1 MPIIQVGVT
10 HRNTSN
16 ANLAKLSERKD
27 QLLASLNASDV
38 IDGAI
43 LLATCNRFEL
53 YVDAKKFHSGVE
65 TVKECVA
72 EIVDESMR
80 QVAYELEMRVGELA
94 VQHLFEVAS
103 GLDAVVVGEREVAGQ
118 VRRALTEYSK
128 VANAK
133 LNRLFQAALTT
144 SKAVKNNTE
153 LGSAGKSLASVGL
166 DLVDEQHGGIRG
178 RDVLVLGTG
187 DYAGVVVSELT
198 QRGAG
203 EIKVASASGRA
214 ESFAKTHPRVEAI
227 GASEEEFLVALANA
241 EIIVCCSGRVGN
253 RISVELLEKAG
264 VNRYEVLPIVDLALP
279 GDVDPAVAELAH
291 VAVITLS
298 TIAENVPPEQA
309 KATQEAERIVQQ
321 GVETYAHVEG
331 GRRADPAVTAIRRY
345 VSEIIDKEIEKA
357 EHHYSPE
364 TAEAVAR
371 SLHRVSNALLHA
383 PSVRANKLA
392 KKGDLDSFTNALQ
405 TIFGIEVE
413 VNN

>member
-10 HRNTSN
+10 HRSTSN
-16 ANLAKLSERKD
+16 ENLAKLSEHKD
-27 QLLASLNASDV
+27 DLLADLVASEV

-53 YVDAKKFHSGVE
+53 YVDAKKYHPGVE
-65 TVKECVA
+65 TVTDCV
-72 EIVDESMR
+72 ERVTDDEMW
-80 QVAYELEMRVGELA
+80 QVRTELEVRVADLA

-103 GLDAVVVGEREVAGQ
+103 GLDAVVVGEREIAGQ
-118 VRRALTEYSK
+118 VRKALTEYSK
-128 VANAK
+128 HANAK

-144 SKAVKNNTE
+144 SKAVKNNTD

-166 DLVDEQHGGIRG
+166 DLVDSQHGTIAG
-178 RDVLVLGTG
+178 RSVLVLGTG
-187 DYAGVVVSELT
+187 DYAGVVVAELSH
-198 QRGAG
+198 REAG
-203 EIKVASASGRA
+203 DVKVISASGRA
-214 ESFAKTHPRVEAI
+214 QAFAESHPSVEALE
-227 GASEEEFLVALANA
+227 ANEEAFLSALRWADLV
-241 EIIVCCSGRVGN
+241 VCCSGQVEN
-253 RISVELLEKAG
+253 RISVELLDKAQLD
-264 VNRYEVLPIVDLALP
+264 RYKVLPIVDLALP
-279 GDVDPAVAELAH
+279 GDVDASVSDMAH

-331 GRRADPAVTAIRRY
+331 GRRADPAVTAIRSY
-345 VSEIIDKEIEKA
+345 VSGIIDKEIENA
-357 EHHYSPE
+357 ERHYTPE
-364 TAEAVAR
+364 TSEAVAR

-392 KKGDLDSFTNALQ
+392 KQGDLDSFTHALQ

-413 VNN
+413 VNS